1 MNDAPTEALTVAGA
15 AANAAP
21 TPDAAASDPAR
32 LAAAGLCRTCSAPL
46 AADQRYCLSCGTR
59 VAAPR
64 VDWATTLAGP
74 TTGAAQPAGDGKR
87 GGRSWALMLDRVGGP
102 MGAAAVVLVALG
114 VGFLLGQ
121 GSGGPSGP
129 ATIIQRPPIVNVQGG
144 GGAPAVDAG
153 TTGTSGTAS
162 RGSTKR
168 DAARGGSGSTAGI
181 PRAPVQD
188 DAGGDLDRL
197 RAQPEDQA
205 TGGTAPRRDDKPAG
219 GGTDAETIG

>member
-1 MNDAPTEALTVAGA
+1 MSDAPTETLPAAVA
-15 AANAAP
+15 AADPAPAP
-21 TPDAAASDPAR
+21 TPAAPAA
-32 LAAAGLCRTCSAPL
+32 LAPAGACRSCSAPL
-46 AADQRYCLSCGTR
+46 AADQRYCLSCGAR

-64 VDWATTLAGP
+64 VDWASALAGRP
-74 TTGAAQPAGDGKR
+74 GAAAAQPADGGAR
-87 GGRSWALMLDRVGGP
+87 GSRWASMLDRVGGP

-129 ATIIQRPPIVNVQGG
+129 ATIIQRPPVVNVQGG
-144 GGAPAVDAG
+144 GSAPAATPATTDA
-153 TTGTSGTAS
+153 SGGGGAGGAG
-162 RGSTKR
+162 R
-168 DAARGGSGSTAGI
+168 AARGGGGSTAGI
-181 PRAPVQD
+181 PRAATQD
-188 DAGGDLDRL
+188 GAGGDLDRL